1 EEGDVVGQIAEN
13 SLEMIVNTFAVFRI
27 GAIYSPL
34 STSFSLSEIYY
45 RVEHSGMKAVL
56 ADQNNLR
63 RLKEM
68 SNDSKNSFIVLPVSF
83 EGKSEQFVPI
93 PYITNDQPALLLYT
107 SGSTGLPKGCLLSE
121 KNLLVNATQVINR
134 TLLTERDRILHQM
147 PLHHTN
153 GINNNLIA
161 PFLIGAQVVL
171 GSNFFAPNLFNTIQ
185 SERPT
190 LFTGVPTMFYRLL
203 KETVPDN

>member
-1 EEGDVVGQIAEN
+1 MVDWKAKRKALKVGNVWYTYEDLSRRVESTASKLTEKGVEEGDVVGQIAEN

-68 SNDSKNSFIVLPVSF
+68 SNDSKNSFIVLP
-83 EGKSEQFVPI
+83 
-93 PYITNDQPALLLYT
+93 
-107 SGSTGLPKGCLLSE
+107 
-121 KNLLVNATQVINR
+121 
-134 TLLTERDRILHQM
+134 
-147 PLHHTN
+147 
-153 GINNNLIA
+153 
-161 PFLIGAQVVL
+161 
-171 GSNFFAPNLFNTIQ
+171 
-185 SERPT
+185 
-190 LFTGVPTMFYRLL
+190 
-203 KETVPDN
+203 